1 MKNPDIPNN
10 KYENG
15 KIYKITD
22 NAYTEQYIGST
33 VQSLSSRI
41 ASHRRN
47 INLTK
52 RKVWPYV
59 SARLV

>member
-1 MKNPDIPNN
+1 MENTDIPKN

-33 VQSLSSRI
+33 VQPLSSRI
-41 ASHRRN
+41 ASHR
-47 INLTK
+47 K
-52 RKVWPYV
+52 KYKEHKKGKYAYV
-59 SARLV
+59 